1 MKKQLAANTQVV
13 LANAGELTKAIVFEV
28 MGNDVS
34 NSINGTQLGS
44 KMLNSI
50 VQARIQKTLNA

>member
-13 LANAGELTKAIVFEV
+13 LANAGELTKAIIFEV

-50 VQARIQKTLNA
+50 VQARIQKSLNA

>member
-13 LANAGELTKAIVFEV
+13 LANAGELTKAIIFEV

-34 NSINGTQLGS
+34 NSVNGTQLGS

-50 VQARIQKTLNA
+50 VQARIQKSLNA